1 MTLSVWRYA
10 HLALAL
16 VSSIFLLILSVTG
29 VILAVGAVNEKT
41 QNYKVSD
48 FDTINLSQT
57 LPVLWEVYPEITELT
72 VDHNRFVSIEATD
85 REGNPVKAYIDP
97 RDGKILGKV
106 KPQSDFIQWNIALH
120 RSLFLKETG
129 RIIIGLVSFLL
140 FLITITGVI
149 LIAKRQQGLRNF
161 FAKINKDFFSQYFH
175 VVSGR
180 IFLIPVLILALTG
193 TYLFMIRIGLADGE
207 NRTVSHELKEDAP
220 GKNLADFPVFRKSLL
235 ADVEKIEF
243 PFMPDDP
250 EEFYILKLKD
260 RELTVNQITGEVM
273 EGTLYPYSL
282 ILEKLSL
289 DLHTG
294 RTSAVWAVILGFAS
308 LNILFFMYT
317 GFDIT
322 LRRKGT
328 RIKNRFT
335 ASTAEYVV
343 LAGTEN
349 GSTLAFANQIHE
361 QLLTQGHKS
370 FLTEMNRFTHFPEAR
385 HFLIFSSTYG
395 LGTAPANAVNF
406 ENLVAKF
413 PPRQTVNYSV
423 IGFGSKAYPDFCAYA
438 RQIDRELEKLPW
450 ANRYLDLHTVND
462 RSVEEFIAWI
472 SAWSHKTRCELAT
485 NPALYTTRITGL
497 KKFKVIEKTQV
508 TEDNATF
515 RIVLKPEARQ
525 AFRSGD
531 LLAVYPANDGR
542 ERLYSIGKK
551 DGNIQLMVKL
561 HPGGLGSEFLY
572 GLEENSSVP
581 ARVVINKSFHFPVK
595 APAVAMIANGTGIAP
610 FLGMITENKKQIPL
624 HLYAGFRYNNALSQ
638 QYRQFADE
646 EKASGRL
653 SDFQVAFSREENP
666 QYVMDL
672 IRRDAVLFTDLLKNE
687 GVIMICGSLAMQK
700 DVEKV
705 LNVLFREKNGRS
717 VNYYK
722 ERGLLLT
729 DCY

>member
-10 HLALAL
+10 HLALA
-16 VSSIFLLILSVTG
+16 VISSLFLLILSVTG

-41 QNYKVSD
+41 QSFKASD
-48 FDTINLSQT
+48 FDTLNLSQT
-57 LPVLWEVYPEITELT
+57 LPVLWEVYPEITGLT

-85 REGNPVKAYIDP
+85 QEGNPVKAYIDP
-97 RDGKILGKV
+97 GNGKILGEV

-129 RIIIGLVSFLL
+129 RIMIGLVSFLL
-140 FLITITGVI
+140 FLITITGII

-161 FAKINKDFFSQYFH
+161 FARINKDFFSQYFH

-180 IFLIPVLILALTG
+180 IFLVPVLILALTG
-193 TYLFMIRIGLADGE
+193 TYLFMVRIGLAEGE
-207 NRTVSHELKEDAP
+207 NRAVSHELKEDAP
-220 GKNLADFPVFRKSLL
+220 AKGLADFPVFRETRLSE
-235 ADVEKIEF
+235 VEKIEF

-250 EEFYILKLKD
+250 EEFYVLKLKD
-260 RELTVNQITGEVM
+260 RELHVNQITGEIM
-273 EGTLYPYSL
+273 EEARYPYSL

-328 RIKNRFT
+328 KIKNRFT
-335 ASTAEYVV
+335 AATAEYVV
-343 LAGTEN
+343 LVGTEN
-349 GSTLAFANQIHE
+349 GSTLSFANQIHQ
-361 QLLTQGHKS
+361 QLLTHGHKS

-395 LGTAPANAVNF
+395 LGTAPANASHF
-406 ENLVAKF
+406 ENLIPKS
-413 PPRQTVNYSV
+413 PHRQTVSYSV

-438 RQIDRELEKLPW
+438 RQIDQELEKLPW
-450 ANRYLDLHTVND
+450 TSRYLDLHTVND
-462 RSVEEFIAWI
+462 RSAEEFITWVD
-472 SAWSHKTRCELAT
+472 AWSRKTQCALAT
-485 NPALYTTRITGL
+485 TPALYTTRITGL
-497 KKFKVIEKTQV
+497 KKLKVIEKTQV
-508 TEDNATF
+508 TEDHATF
-515 RIVLKPEARQ
+515 KIVLKPESRQ

-531 LLAVYPANDGR
+531 LLAIYPANDGR

-551 DGNIQLMVKL
+551 DGNVQLMVKL

-572 GLEENSSVP
+572 RLEEGGRIS
-581 ARVVINKSFHFPVK
+581 ARLVVNKSFHFPAR
-595 APAVAMIANGTGIAP
+595 APAVVMIANGTGIAP

-624 HLYAGFRYNNALSQ
+624 RLYAGFRYNNALSQ
-638 QYRQFADE
+638 QYRQLADE
-646 EKASGRL
+646 ETAAGRL
-653 SDFQVAFSREENP
+653 SDLQIAFSREENP

-672 IRRDAVLFTDLLKNE
+672 IRRDARFFSEHLANK

-700 DVEKV
+700 DVEAA
-705 LNVLFREKNGRS
+705 LDTLCRQKNDCELS
-717 VNYYK
+717 YYK
-722 ERGLLLT
+722 ERGRLLT